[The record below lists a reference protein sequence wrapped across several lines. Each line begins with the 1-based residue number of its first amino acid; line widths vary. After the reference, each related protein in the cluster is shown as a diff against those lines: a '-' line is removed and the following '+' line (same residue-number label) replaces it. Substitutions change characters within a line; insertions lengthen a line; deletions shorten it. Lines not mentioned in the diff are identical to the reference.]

1 LHTTA
6 DLEEV
11 LNASV
16 NQTLSRTVL
25 TSMTTIVAL
34 LSLYF
39 LGGEVIRPFAFAML
53 IGVLVGTYSS
63 IFIASPLL
71 LFLEGRYG
79 DAGARS
85 GKGSGKKGS
94 GKQGSKKPARA

>member
-1 LHTTA
+1 ML
-6 DLEEV
+6 
-11 LNASV
+11 
-16 NQTLSRTVL
+16 
-25 TSMTTIVAL
+25 TTILAL

-39 LGGEVIRPFAFAML
+39 LGGDVIQPFAFAML

-79 DAGARS
+79 DAGKR
-85 GKGSGKKGS
+85 
-94 GKQGSKKPARA
+94 GSKKPARA

>member
-1 LHTTA
+1 MELHTTA

-11 LNASV
+11 LNTSV

-25 TSMTTIVAL
+25 TSITTIIAL
-34 LSLYF
+34 LSLYS
-39 LGGEVIRPFAFAML
+39 LGGEVIQPFAFAML

-85 GKGSGKKGS
+85 GKKGS
-94 GKQGSKKPARA
+94 GKRGSKKPARA